1 MIKRNSNII
10 GPIIKIYG
18 LSLILMI
25 ASCADKPRTESVEEE
40 MKSVATDVIAQKSTT
55 TKTILFF
62 GNSLTAGMG
71 LDPDLA
77 FPALIQQKIDS
88 LSLDYL
94 VINSG
99 LSGETTASG
108 KNRLNWVLNQEID
121 VFILELGAN
130 DGLRGISLEE
140 TKKNLQMIIDKVKEH
155 NPQVIIVL
163 AGMQIPPNL
172 GIEYTNEFQN
182 IFPDLA
188 TKNQISLIPFLLQD
202 VAGNADLNQ
211 QDGIHP
217 TKEGHKILAKNVWEV
232 LKNSL

>member
-1 MIKRNSNII
+1 M
-10 GPIIKIYG
+10 
-18 LSLILMI
+18 
-25 ASCADKPRTESVEEE
+25 
-40 MKSVATDVIAQKSTT
+40 
-55 TKTILFF
+55 
-62 GNSLTAGMG
+62 
-71 LDPDLA
+71 
-77 FPALIQQKIDS
+77 
-88 LSLDYL
+88 
-94 VINSG
+94 
-99 LSGETTASG
+99 
-108 KNRLNWVLNQEID
+108 NWVLNQEID